1 MKEKLK
7 KYTVLTN
14 TASEDIVSAG
24 LFELGIQGVEIEN
37 AVPLTKEEQ
46 EGMFIDFPP
55 ELPEDTGESRLSF
68 YLPEEEEGLLEA
80 VKGMLEELREFTDI
94 GAGTISESAVEE
106 GWESRWKEFFHS
118 FSVDGLL
125 IRPSW
130 ERETEPS
137 LGQTVIEIDPG
148 MSFGTGKHET
158 TFMVLQQL
166 QKYLLPGMSVL
177 DLGTGSGILS
187 IAAGKLGA
195 ERITGTDIDE
205 QCIVS
210 ACENWE
216 RNGLRKEEVSFRK
229 GNLLTEEDFYRELCE
244 EPYDLI
250 LANILA
256 EVLIPMAPLLRRLLK
271 SGGYIITSGIID
283 SREDA
288 CVRAFSDAGL
298 NIVEINHMGE
308 WVNITLN

>member
-46 EGMFIDFPP
+46 EGMFIDYPP

>member
-94 GAGTISESAVEE
+94 GAGAISESAVEE

-195 ERITGTDIDE
+195 ERITGT
-205 QCIVS
+205 
-210 ACENWE
+210 
-216 RNGLRKEEVSFRK
+216 
-229 GNLLTEEDFYRELCE
+229 
-244 EPYDLI
+244 
-250 LANILA
+250 
-256 EVLIPMAPLLRRLLK
+256 
-271 SGGYIITSGIID
+271 
-283 SREDA
+283 
-288 CVRAFSDAGL
+288 
-298 NIVEINHMGE
+298 
-308 WVNITLN
+308 

>member
-210 ACENWE
+210 AYENWE
-216 RNGLRKEEVSFRK
+216 RNGLRREEVSFRK

-283 SREDA
+283 SREDK

>member
-14 TASEDIVSAG
+14 TACEDIVSAG